1 MKKIAVIASVFL
13 VPLLA
18 ACASEGTPS
27 PKVGMAQR
35 TNTAVQIVNPEAGKT
50 GALESYDG
58 EHAGLAQDK
67 YAKGTVEKPEAPNSK
82 IAGSSGGGSG
92 GGS

>member
-1 MKKIAVIASVFL
+1 MKKIVVIASIFL

-50 GALESYDG
+50 GGVAAYDG

-67 YAKGTVEKPEAPNSK
+67 YAKGTVEKPESPNSK
-82 IAGSSGGGSG
+82 IAGGGGS
-92 GGS
+92 